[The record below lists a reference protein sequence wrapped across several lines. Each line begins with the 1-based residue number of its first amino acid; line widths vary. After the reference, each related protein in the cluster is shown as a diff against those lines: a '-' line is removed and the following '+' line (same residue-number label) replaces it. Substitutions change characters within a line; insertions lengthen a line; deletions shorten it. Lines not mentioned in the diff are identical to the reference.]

1 MFCSTCISF
10 NPSFKKPLLKQAFFQ
25 CIGCH
30 ILASHCGATSVQS
43 DMLPSFGVFYQ
54 VLIGDFPK
62 SQLGIFPSPSWGFS
76 QVPVGGFPKSQLG
89 VFPMVD
95 WIFSQ
100 WWIGFFPNNS
110 NTNQKMTQPL
120 STFATKFGGSLSVST
135 IALTPLR

>member
-1 MFCSTCISF
+1 MKKHCRHLHCRPCCRRLRTHLEEEDVVLLKSRWMQLFCSTCISF

-30 ILASHCGATSVQS
+30 ILASHRGATSVQS

-89 VFPMVD
+89 VFPSPS
-95 WIFSQ
+95 WGFSQ
-100 WWIGFFPNNS
+100 W
-110 NTNQKMTQPL
+110 
-120 STFATKFGGSLSVST
+120 
-135 IALTPLR
+135 